1 MNSQKTNKYVDTFLD
16 IIERT
21 GNKMPH
27 PATLFFLFSV
37 AIVFISEI
45 STQLGLSITFERLI
59 KGEVTTQSLATKSLL
74 SKEGIS
80 FIFSSMT
87 PSFTGFAP
95 LGVVLVAML
104 GVGVA
109 EGTGLISAVL
119 RKLVLSTPKVLVSA
133 VVVFAGIMSNLAS
146 DAGYVVLVPLGAVIF
161 ISFGRHPLAGLAAAF
176 SGVSGGFSANLLVS
190 ALDPLLG
197 GLSTEAAHIL
207 DPNYNVLATDNWYF
221 LIVSTFL
228 ITTLGALITD
238 KIVEPRLG
246 KYHGEAEEIDKISKL
261 EGRGMIFAL
270 ISTILLTIV
279 LAFLILPESAPLRD
293 PKTGSL
299 SFGSGF
305 MSGLVPII
313 TLYFLVP
320 GMAYGIGAKT
330 LKSDKDLA
338 AMLEDSMSAM
348 GGYIVL
354 AFFAAQF
361 ISYFNY
367 TNLGTVIAVKG
378 ANILE
383 AANFTG
389 MALIISFIF
398 ITGLINLFIGSSS
411 AKWAIMAPVFI
422 PMLMR
427 LGFAPEFTQVIYR
440 IGDSVTNIISPLMPY
455 FAIIVAFAK
464 KYDKDSGIGTLVS
477 IMIPYSIIF
486 FIGWTIMLSI
496 WFLFKLPLGPG
507 DASIL
512 LN

>member
-1 MNSQKTNKYVDTFLD
+1 MNSSNKYIDKFLD
-16 IIERT
+16 VIERT

-27 PATLFFLFSV
+27 PATLFFLFSLI
-37 AIVFISEI
+37 IVVISAI
-45 STQLGLSITFERLI
+45 STKLGLSITFDRLV
-59 KGEVTTQSLATKSLL
+59 KGELVTETMVTKSLL

-109 EGTGLISAVL
+109 EGTGLISALL

-133 VVVFAGIMSNLAS
+133 VVILAGIMSNLAS

-176 SGVSGGFSANLLVS
+176 AGVSGGYSANLLVS
-190 ALDPLLG
+190 SLDPLLG
-197 GLSTEAAHIL
+197 GLTTEAANIL
-207 DPNYNVLATDNWYF
+207 DPNYKVLATDNWYF

-228 ITTLGALITD
+228 ITIVGSLITD
-238 KIVEPRLG
+238 RIVEPRLG
-246 KYHGEAEEIDKISKL
+246 KYQGGKEDIEGISKL

-270 ISTILLTIV
+270 IATVLLTVIIG
-279 LAFLILPESAPLRD
+279 LLSIPEGAALRD
-293 PKTGSL
+293 PVSGSL
-299 SFGSGF
+299 SYGSAF

-313 TLYFLVP
+313 TLYFLIP

-338 AMLEDSMSAM
+338 AMLEGSMSAM

-367 TNLGTVIAVKG
+367 THLGTVLAVKG
-378 ANILE
+378 ANFLE
-383 AANFTG
+383 AASFTG
-389 MALIISFIF
+389 IVLIISFIF
-398 ITGLINLFIGSSS
+398 ITGLINLVIGSSS
-411 AKWAIMAPVFI
+411 AKWAIMAPVFV

-427 LGFAPEFTQVIYR
+427 LGLAPEFTQVIYR

-486 FIGWTIMLSI
+486 FICWSIMLST
-496 WFLFKLPLGPG
+496 WYLLDLPLGPG
-507 DASIL
+507 DANIL
-512 LN
+512 LNN